1 MAEETKTTEI
11 TALQEK
17 DIELVVS
24 KETIGQLTTNIKEVK
39 ARVEQALPMYDIS
52 NYSAENIPKCKEDKA
67 LLNKAAKALDDKR
80 KELEKVWN
88 KPFEEFKTTCNETC
102 KLIKNAVSAIDGII
116 KADEER
122 TKNAKREEI
131 EKLAE
136 KCGIEEIG
144 IKLDLIFD
152 TKWLNKTT
160 SMKSIEKAIT
170 DKVESIKRDLE
181 TLKSFS
187 EDYDVLTTRYKENLN
202 LQETIIYAN
211 KLKEQRE
218 AAAKKNEETSVPTPS
233 PSPSQQ
239 AEETLE
245 TPTQNEHVKE
255 EQKTS
260 GKMKDEEADA
270 ADAFAAA
277 MGQAVAPPTPTITK
291 VYSVEATEEVLRGL
305 ETFMR
310 DNGITFNVQ

>member
-1 MAEETKTTEI
+1 MAEETKNTEI

-17 DIELVVS
+17 DVELVVS

-39 ARVEQALPMYDIS
+39 ARVELALPMYDIS

-88 KPFEEFKTTCNETC
+88 KPFEEFKITCNETC
-102 KLIKNAVSAIDGII
+102 KLIKNAVFAIDGII

-131 EKLAE
+131 EKLGE
-136 KCGIEEIG
+136 KCGVEEIG
-144 IKLDLIFD
+144 IKLNLIFD

-170 DKVESIKRDLE
+170 DKVENIKRDLE

-187 EDYDVLTTRYKENLN
+187 EDYDVLATRYKENLN

-218 AAAKKNEETSVPTPS
+218 AVAKKKEETAAPTPS
-233 PSPSQQ
+233 PAQQ
-239 AEETLE
+239 AEV
-245 TPTQNEHVKE
+245 PTEVSAQNDQEGHK
-255 EQKTS
+255 QS
-260 GKMKDEEADA
+260 GKMNEEEADA

-291 VYSVEATEEVLRGL
+291 VYSVEATEEALQGL
-305 ETFMR
+305 EAFMR

>member
-1 MAEETKTTEI
+1 MAEETKNTEI

-17 DIELVVS
+17 DVELVVS

-122 TKNAKREEI
+122 AKKVKREEI

-170 DKVESIKRDLE
+170 DKVEGIKRDLE

-187 EDYDVLTTRYKENLN
+187 EDYNALATRYKENLN

-218 AAAKKNEETSVPTPS
+218 AAAKKKEEAAFPTPS
-233 PSPSQQ
+233 PAQQ
-239 AEETLE
+239 AEEATE
-245 TPTQNEHVKE
+245 VHTQNEQE
-255 EQKTS
+255 EQKHS
-260 GKMKDEEADA
+260 GKMNEEEADA

-291 VYSVEATEEVLRGL
+291 VYSVEATEEALQGL
-305 ETFMR
+305 EAFMR

>member
-1 MAEETKTTEI
+1 MAETKNTEV

-17 DIELVVS
+17 DVELVVS

-39 ARVEQALPMYDIS
+39 TRVEQALHMYDIS

-67 LLNKAAKALDDKR
+67 LLNKAAKTLDDKR

-88 KPFEEFKTTCNETC
+88 KPFEEFKTICNETC
-102 KLIKNAVSAIDGII
+102 KLIKSAVSAIDGII
-116 KADEER
+116 KADDER

-152 TKWLNKTT
+152 IKWLNKTT

-170 DKVESIKRDLE
+170 DKVGSIKRDLE

-187 EDYDVLTTRYKENLN
+187 EDYDVLVTRYKENLN
-202 LQETIIYAN
+202 LQEAIIYVN

-218 AAAKKNEETSVPTPS
+218 AVAKKKEETAAPTPS
-233 PSPSQQ
+233 PAQQ
-239 AEETLE
+239 AEV
-245 TPTQNEHVKE
+245 PTEVSGQSEQE
-255 EQKTS
+255 EKKHS
-260 GKMKDEEADA
+260 GKINEEEADA

-305 ETFMR
+305 EAFMR